1 MVKMSSRR
9 KAVFLILLTLGGLL
23 PLSFHLTTPAHG
35 LVRFNSYSDLE
46 HFLLTKSRCGNYY
59 GYQRNDQLI
68 QQYGVNP
75 GFGPAYGPAILGAQ
89 YAAAG
94 PSNVNAA
101 PSHSETNTQVAGV
114 DELDTVKTDGQYIY
128 TVTNDTVVI
137 VRAYPATDVKVLSRI
152 SVGNQTID
160 GIFVKDNR
168 LAIVSEAPRTVYSI
182 LGPCGIRQVV
192 QPTQPTATHYSIIP
206 PEPQNTSISV
216 YDLVDRSSPTLG
228 TAATVNGTFI
238 GARLIGDFVYLVSST
253 PAWYRGALP
262 QRIVNGQAADTLP
275 TEVYHSDVS
284 DAAFSYTTVLG
295 LDVTQNNGTPT
306 VETFLLGT
314 SSTIY
319 VSLTNIY
326 LTQPI
331 WGNREETVIHRIS
344 IDDASVRYE
353 ATGVVSG
360 HVLNQFSMDEYGDY
374 FRVATSDSY
383 GSGTN
388 VYVLTRD
395 LKVVGR
401 LEGLSPGEVFHAARF
416 MGDRAYLVTFKR
428 LDPLFVVDLHNPAK
442 PAVLGQLNVTG
453 VSDYLQPYDE
463 THLIG
468 IGKSAQEVTWE
479 NAALFL
485 GLKISLFNVSDPNH
499 PAEMSRFLVGDRGT
513 DSPALTDHKAVL
525 FDRSKNLLVI
535 PVEVVGQTGPSIT
548 SPTWYMEGP
557 HSQGAYVFSVT
568 LQNGIVFRGSI
579 THLPTGQLPDYTNTA
594 YFVTRALY
602 IGDFLYTISNEMV
615 KMNSLVDLQETGSV
629 NLW

>member
-23 PLSFHLTTPAHG
+23 PLSFYLTTPAHG
-35 LVRFNSYSDLE
+35 LVRFNSISGLE
-46 HFLLTKSRCGNYY
+46 HFLLTKSRCGSYY
-59 GYQRNDQLI
+59 GYQRNGQLL
-68 QQYGVNP
+68 QLYGVNP
-75 GFGPAYGPAILGAQ
+75 GLGPTYGPAILGAQ
-89 YAAAG
+89 SGAAG

-101 PSHSETNTQVAGV
+101 PSHSETNAQVAGV

-137 VRAYPATDVKVLSRI
+137 VRAYPASGVKVLSRI

-182 LGPCGIRQVV
+182 IGPCGIRQVV
-192 QPTQPTATHYSIIP
+192 HPAQPTAIYNSIISA
-206 PEPQNTSISV
+206 ELQNTSIWV
-216 YDLVDRSSPTLG
+216 YDLEERSSPILL
-228 TAATVNGTFI
+228 TAATINGTFV
-238 GARLIGDFVYLVSST
+238 GARLIGDLVYLVSST
-253 PAWYRGALP
+253 PAWYQGELP
-262 QRIVNGQAADTLP
+262 RTIVNGNAAVTLP
-275 TEVYHSDVS
+275 TQVYHSDVS

-295 LDVTQNNGTPT
+295 LNITQNNVTPT

-331 WGNREETVIHRIS
+331 WSNQEGTVIHRIS
-344 IDDASVRYE
+344 INDASVRYE
-353 ATGVVSG
+353 ATGLVQG

-374 FRVATSDSY
+374 FRVATSSSY

-388 VYVLTRD
+388 VYVLTKD
-395 LKVVGR
+395 LKSVGG

-428 LDPLFVVDLHNPAK
+428 LDPLFVVDLQNPAR

-453 VSDYLQPYDE
+453 VSDYLEPYDE

-468 IGKSAQEVTWE
+468 IGKSAEEVTWE

-485 GLKISLFNVSDPNH
+485 GLKISLFDVGDPNH

-535 PVEVVGQTGPSIT
+535 PVQVVGQTGPSIK
-548 SPTWYMEGP
+548 SPTWYTEGS
-557 HSQGAYVFSVT
+557 HLQGAYVFSVT

-579 THLPTGQLPDYTNTA
+579 THLPIGQLPDYTNTA

-602 IGDFLYTISNEMV
+602 IGNFLYTISNEMV
-615 KMNSLVDLQETGSV
+615 KINSLVDLQEIGSV
-629 NLW
+629 DLL